1 MQKHL
6 GFSLLELLVVL
17 IIISI
22 LTTTAYPLYTAH
34 VLKAHRTEATHGLLE
49 LSAKL
54 ELYHLVH
61 HSYHGATIDNLQ
73 FNTSNTH
80 EFYQFSITQA
90 DDETYH
96 IQADPYGNQI
106 KTSHAVV
113 IITIKQEKK
122 HLRRSKNQQLLVILC
137 IQSLRLFS
145 IVILQCWLFKRF
157 SKDM

>member
-106 KTSHAVV
+106 KDKSCGSYYYNQAG
-113 IITIKQEKK
+113 EKNISGEAK
-122 HLRRSKNQQLLVILC
+122 ISN
-137 IQSLRLFS
+137 
-145 IVILQCWLFKRF
+145 CW
-157 SKDM
+157 